1 MVIPSPKRDEEIFEY
16 IENTFNQ
23 PGNIP
28 VSNDIVKELLNIAK
42 KWRSKAIMR
51 ENKIKELDKH

>member
-1 MVIPSPKRDEEIFEY
+1 MTTPSPKRDEEVFEQ
-16 IENTFNQ
+16 IETTLKR

-28 VSNDIVKELLNIAK
+28 ISNDIVKELLDIAK

-51 ENKIKELDKH
+51 ENRIKELNKH